1 MAKHGTRLLPLTS
14 IPSMLRLPAA
24 LGRDWSL
31 ATLPEVEVEVE
42 EEADTDTDV
51 NAACLGEEGEWE
63 VLGPMTRI
71 GSRPSNILNI
81 VLLPDPRRY

>member
-14 IPSMLRLPAA
+14 MPSMLRLPAA
-24 LGRDWSL
+24 LGRDWPLS
-31 ATLPEVEVEVE
+31 TLPDVEVE

-63 VLGPMTRI
+63 VLGPMARI
-71 GSRPSNILNI
+71 GSRPSNILKI